1 MEQRGQGLGGNSWL
15 KHLFRYLPSLLSS
28 KGIKTTA
35 TQSLTANGVSCS
47 QISRGCAL
55 SLIIIIAK
63 DFHSSVENVGNG
75 LRLED
80 ALEIT
85 ELSCYLLSRSRENWQ
100 RKGRKRP
107 RLLSSPVSDTVC
119 TGCLTQI
126 LLLTHHNQP
135 AKCTC
140 FSPLYTQGK
149 GNSGQLKLKAPC
161 LISDRV
167 RDGFLQSPFS
177 FPRSFY
183 FFSDV

>member
-1 MEQRGQGLGGNSWL
+1 MRQASVQVSTEPAQFQGHKNHCNTISNCKWSILQPDLWGLCLESDHHNCQR
-15 KHLFRYLPSLLSS
+15 LPFFS
-28 KGIKTTA
+28 
-35 TQSLTANGVSCS
+35 
-47 QISRGCAL
+47 
-55 SLIIIIAK
+55 
-63 DFHSSVENVGNG
+63 ENVGNG

-80 ALEIT
+80 ALEIN
-85 ELSCYLLSRSRENWQ
+85 ELSCYLLSCSRENWQ

-107 RLLSSPVSDTVC
+107 RLLSSLVSDTVC

-126 LLLTHHNQP
+126 FSLTHHNQP
-135 AKCTC
+135 AKCTF

-149 GNSGQLKLKAPC
+149 GNSGQLRLKAPC